1 MCLLKVLFKFN
12 SVPCRE
18 SWYKNIYISGKPLEC
33 IIYTKRKRKRKN
45 LLLRALLSLSLDV
58 DENDI

>member
-1 MCLLKVLFKFN
+1 MVQ
-12 SVPCRE
+12 
-18 SWYKNIYISGKPLEC
+18 NIYIYIYKTRKPLER

-45 LLLRALLSLSLDV
+45 LLLRAFLSLSLDV